1 MRQKLSLILL
11 LIVLLT
17 SCVGVVNV
25 KECLPMEEPSGFW
38 GGTWDGMIMVPS
50 FIGSIIWDN
59 IAIYDVNNNG
69 VWYNFGFVGGFFTI
83 LKLIGFGRKK
93 MNEK

>member
-1 MRQKLSLILL
+1 MRQKLSLILI

-17 SCVGVVNV
+17 SCVNVVNI

-38 GGTWDGMIMVPS
+38 SGTLDGMIMGPS
-50 FIGSIIWDN
+50 FICSIIWDD

-93 MNEK
+93 MNKE